1 MGKQVKSMVMTNGK
15 GDKPRPLNRKKFEK
29 NYDRIFNEQ
38 KSNPTDKEQTKK
50 KKTNQKTFSKQMG
63 HGKKLEQVLQW

>member
-1 MGKQVKSMVMTNGK
+1 MEMTNGK

-50 KKTNQKTFSKQMG
+50 KKTN
-63 HGKKLEQVLQW
+63 